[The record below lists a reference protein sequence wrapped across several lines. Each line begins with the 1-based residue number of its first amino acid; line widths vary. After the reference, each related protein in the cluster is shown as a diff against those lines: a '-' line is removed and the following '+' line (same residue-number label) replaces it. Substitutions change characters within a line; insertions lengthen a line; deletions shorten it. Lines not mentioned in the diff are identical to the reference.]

1 MALFRASKDA
11 AVASI
16 EGESAVEC
24 MKVGQLLV
32 DGGQLA
38 ADQLGP
44 ALANAAGD
52 LLAFAESM
60 VSRGVGRVELTQ
72 ALAEATGLQPIDTK
86 NLEVP
91 EHLRAVLPEV
101 LVRMHCAV
109 AIGEEGDA
117 LQVLITDAAPSRRTA
132 IEQAAGRRVEYR
144 LADPST
150 VHTFIDSLYRAD
162 ADISRLVASLETA
175 DDQARI
181 AAIAAEVAVD
191 DQAPVIQL
199 VNRIVS
205 QALRDRTSDIH
216 IEPLD
221 NSLRVRFRIDGHL
234 VEAFSLP
241 QGVHAALTSR
251 LKIMSG
257 MNIVEKRRPQD
268 GQFSTVVDGKED
280 RKSTRLNSSH

>member
-38 ADQLGP
+38 ADHLGP

-60 VSRGVGRVELTQ
+60 LSRGVGRVELTQ

-117 LQVLITDAAPSRRTA
+117 LQVLVTDAAPSRRTA

-150 VHTFIDSLYRAD
+150 VHKIGRAH
-162 ADISRLVASLETA
+162 V
-175 DDQARI
+175 
-181 AAIAAEVAVD
+181 
-191 DQAPVIQL
+191 
-199 VNRIVS
+199 
-205 QALRDRTSDIH
+205 
-216 IEPLD
+216 
-221 NSLRVRFRIDGHL
+221 
-234 VEAFSLP
+234 
-241 QGVHAALTSR
+241 
-251 LKIMSG
+251 
-257 MNIVEKRRPQD
+257 
-268 GQFSTVVDGKED
+268 
-280 RKSTRLNSSH
+280 